1 MKLTYKIC
9 LANIAIAFLIAF
21 IVMLSFEGTSPKD
34 YFIFLG
40 VVSIVGG
47 IIDLLVGIILIAFGK
62 EAWGQG
68 YMLTAGIL
76 LLIGFAS
83 CSPYWAG

>member
-21 IVMLSFEGTSPKD
+21 IVMLSFDGTSPKD

-40 VVSIVGG
+40 VVSIAGG
-47 IIDLLVGIILIAFGK
+47 IIDLLAGIFLLIFGK
-62 EAWGQG
+62 EVWGQG
-68 YMLTAGIL
+68 FLLAAGIL